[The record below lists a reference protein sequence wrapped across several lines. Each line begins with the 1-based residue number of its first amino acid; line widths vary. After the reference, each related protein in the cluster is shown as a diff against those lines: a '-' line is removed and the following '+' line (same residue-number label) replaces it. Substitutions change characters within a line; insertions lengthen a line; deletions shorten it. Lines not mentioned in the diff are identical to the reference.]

1 MAGVSPLDLKAEAA
15 PQCKRREEG
24 MQEAITWGT
33 GRPSAFRL
41 DTSASASSRGFCL
54 LQTEQKYGQGA
65 LEGGD
70 TSDCGGGGGGSFA
83 YLSSAAAASSGESAC
98 AAECSS
104 PRTAASVQELL
115 PGSIMQASLASP
127 RAAVAAARA
136 DALMLPLSAG
146 EGGHVGGSS
155 PFYGQD
161 SLPVTPPGNSRM
173 VGMPSWSEDGGG
185 RRSLGSGSQT
195 SPPLGGGL
203 LSLDTSTSAS
213 ALTTPPASLFPVSPS
228 SSATTAAPSS
238 AAGTP
243 TASAAA
249 ASAAAA
255 SAAAAVSSLGA
266 KKKVAPAELGSVISA
281 EGLGRSPRG
290 NVRVCHSTAH
300 NAWLVLCCA
309 GGAESRAFSIQQLGN
324 EGAKRV
330 ALLYAAQCRRLLSNR
345 RAAAVKAATA
355 SSAVSLGPHDKASKV
370 KGIEACASGL
380 LEADFGS
387 SGPAGGAYNLA
398 KCAGN
403 ASYTT
408 RSVGLM

>member
-1 MAGVSPLDLKAEAA
+1 M
-15 PQCKRREEG
+15 
-24 MQEAITWGT
+24 
-33 GRPSAFRL
+33 
-41 DTSASASSRGFCL
+41 
-54 LQTEQKYGQGA
+54 
-65 LEGGD
+65 EGGL
-70 TSDCGGGGGGSFA
+70 SWGPPAASCCSEGGGGGGSFA

-243 TASAAA
+243 TA
-249 ASAAAA
+249 
-255 SAAAAVSSLGA
+255 
-266 KKKVAPAELGSVISA
+266 
-281 EGLGRSPRG
+281 
-290 NVRVCHSTAH
+290 
-300 NAWLVLCCA
+300 
-309 GGAESRAFSIQQLGN
+309 
-324 EGAKRV
+324 
-330 ALLYAAQCRRLLSNR
+330 
-345 RAAAVKAATA
+345 AAAVKAATA

-408 RSVGLM
+408 RSDVSASRVARLSRRAMELPYVHGVRFEAETFAWVAHMQGEARRFLVKKHGFIKSRLCAVEKIHAWRATLAPALLEAELKVEQEVLEMLRNSAVKAATVEQEFSGMSTSPLCQILDPAEPPGALDL